1 MRAVIWFILCV
12 AAGALAFGQPA
23 VLTEHRVMI
32 PERGE
37 VLGCM
42 ISFDT
47 NHFSFLPP
55 PAWRVSCKPGTKSV
69 VMMSQDLSSSIT
81 IDFPDLENSDQKQ
94 TAKDLLT
101 ARYANA
107 KLRGT
112 FACHTGIGG
121 GNAFDIE
128 RKAANQVRLNSRV
141 VYVDLG
147 SSVVE
152 FALTSPLSQ
161 FSEHTAALDNLVNTF
176 RRPVR

>member
-1 MRAVIWFILCV
+1 MRAIICSILCV
-12 AAGALAFGQPA
+12 ALAGFALGQSA
-23 VLTEHRVMI
+23 VLTEHRVTI

-37 VLGCM
+37 VLGCL

-55 PAWRVSCKPGTKSV
+55 PTWRVSCKPGTKSI
-69 VMMSQDLSSSIT
+69 VMMSQDLSTSIT
-81 IDFPDLENSDQKQ
+81 IDFPELENADPKPA
-94 TAKDLLT
+94 AKELLT
-101 ARYANA
+101 TRYANA
-107 KLRGT
+107 RLRES
-112 FACHTGIGG
+112 FPCHTGVGG

-128 RKAANQVRLNSRV
+128 RKAANQARLSSRV

-161 FSEHTAALDNLVNTF
+161 FSEHTVALDNVVNTF
-176 RRPVR
+176 RRPR

>member
-1 MRAVIWFILCV
+1 MRAIICFVVCL
-12 AAGALAFGQPA
+12 ALAGLAFGQSA

-37 VLGCM
+37 VLGCL

-55 PAWRVSCKPGTKSV
+55 PTWRVSCKPGTKSV
-69 VMMSQDLSSSIT
+69 VMMSQDLTTSIT
-81 IDFPDLENSDQKQ
+81 IDFPEVENSDQKP
-94 TAKDLLT
+94 TTKELLT

-107 KLRGT
+107 KLRDS
-112 FACHTGIGG
+112 FACHTGVGG

-128 RKAANQVRLNSRV
+128 RKAANQVRLGSRV
-141 VYVDLG
+141 VYVNMG
-147 SSVVE
+147 SSVIE

-161 FSEHTAALDNLVNTF
+161 FSEHTVALDNVVNTF
-176 RRPVR
+176 RRPR